1 MQRGRFKEES
11 GQGMW
16 LSLFFSTITAFVI
29 MVLAIFHPVFHHEN
43 LSHLLWLLILS
54 TWVGFPNAVYG
65 TELKKAMRFKKLAIA
80 HFVSGSFYTC
90 ATVYLAWLGWGPYA
104 LLAPLAIRQVV
115 DLIAV
120 VLAGARVNYAWPN
133 WPAIWQLFV
142 PSVAL
147 SFSSLLT
154 AFQTQAPV
162 LVCGYALGA
171 EATGY
176 FSWGWALASQS
187 VFLLAF
193 SLREVFF
200 AAFANIS
207 AESGAR
213 ERAVLKVAW
222 IMTALLFVACG
233 TQALLAGPL
242 ITFIL
247 PAKWLPAIPVVVAAS
262 LGLFLQGL
270 WVAGTAYLNVCG
282 RYTVLMVISVMQ
294 AVLVSAFT
302 GLGALW
308 YGSTGA
314 AVGCGM
320 ATLIGGIVCAW
331 PVGKNLFTSQAH
343 KWVIPALS
351 CLGLWATL
359 WGLTLIGG
367 GLFARTVAGFVFM
380 AGSTWLWWREDPSEF
395 TDLMTGIIRRF
406 TGTVAQA

>member
-1 MQRGRFKEES
+1 MKEIKKQTISGAFWSIGFAFANKGVTTLGQFALAWFLLPKDAGLANIALSVASVLTVLSTAGVGDVLLQRGRFKEES

-247 PAKWLPAIPVVVAAS
+247 PAYQLLLLLALDYS
-262 LGLFLQGL
+262 CR
-270 WVAGTAYLNVCG
+270 VCG
-282 RYTVLMVISVMQ
+282 WLVPLILMSVAVIRY
-294 AVLVSAFT
+294 
-302 GLGALW
+302 LW
-308 YGSTGA
+308 LLA
-314 AVGCGM
+314 
-320 ATLIGGIVCAW
+320 
-331 PVGKNLFTSQAH
+331 
-343 KWVIPALS
+343 
-351 CLGLWATL
+351 
-359 WGLTLIGG
+359 
-367 GLFARTVAGFVFM
+367 
-380 AGSTWLWWREDPSEF
+380 
-395 TDLMTGIIRRF
+395 
-406 TGTVAQA
+406 